1 MRRQKPRPRQNG
13 ARNIILDAAERVFAL
28 HGYDGA
34 AMRMIASEANVSQA
48 LLHYHFTTKKK
59 LYEAMFERRAD
70 VINAFRENGLNELMA
85 DSSRTT
91 LEALIDVLLRP
102 SPEWLGSETQSG
114 QYFAAVV
121 GAVSIAPDKRSKA
134 LMKRHYDPIARKF
147 IASFMEVMPGLS
159 KRDAVW
165 AYLFALG
172 ARLQLSASNERGM
185 RLEGTKRPTK
195 HAVLQQQ
202 YIRFVA
208 SGIRSLGDARERP
221 SRLDGRRSLA

>member
-1 MRRQKPRPRQNG
+1 MKRQKPRLRQNG
-13 ARNIILDAAERVFAL
+13 ARNTILDAAERVFAL

-34 AMRMIASEANVSQA
+34 AMRMIAVEADVAQA
-48 LLHYHFTTKKK
+48 LLHYHFATKEK

-70 VINAFRENGLNELMA
+70 VINTFREKGLNDLMA
-85 DSSRTT
+85 DGTRTT
-91 LEALIDVLLRP
+91 LEALIDVLLQP

-114 QYFAAVV
+114 QHFAAVV

-134 LMKRHYDPIARKF
+134 LMKRYYDPIARKF

-172 ARLQLSASNERGM
+172 ARLQLSASNERSM

-195 HAVLQQQ
+195 RADIQQQ

-208 SGIRSLGDARERP
+208 SGIRSLPDASGRP
-221 SRLDGRRSLA
+221 RR

>member
-1 MRRQKPRPRQNG
+1 M
-13 ARNIILDAAERVFAL
+13 FAL

-34 AMRMIASEANVSQA
+34 AMRMIAVEAKVAQA
-48 LLHYHFTTKKK
+48 LLHYHFATKEK

-70 VINAFRENGLNELMA
+70 VINAFREKGLNDLMA
-85 DSSRTT
+85 DASGAT
-91 LEALIDVLLRP
+91 LEALIDVLLQP

-114 QYFAAVV
+114 QHFAAVV
-121 GAVSIAPDKRSKA
+121 GAVSIASDKRSKA

-147 IASFMEVMPGLS
+147 IAAFMKVVPGLR

-172 ARLQLSASNERGM
+172 ARLQLSASNERSM

-195 HAVLQQQ
+195 RAEIQQQ

-208 SGIRSLGDARERP
+208 SGIR
-221 SRLDGRRSLA
+221 RLAGATRSG